1 MVPITAAGM
10 LPPTAA
16 AGMLPMANGAAAA
29 MVAAVSAGMTLALA
43 EEALQRTW
51 AQSQGEK
58 TRRQKKENL
67 FTTRMNHETRA
78 IHAIVIPAVC
88 ATVDESSMPD

>member
-1 MVPITAAGM
+1 MGTASQAR
-10 LPPTAA
+10 PPAAEIHAA
-16 AGMLPMANGAAAA
+16 A
-29 MVAAVSAGMTLALA
+29 
-43 EEALQRTW
+43 
-51 AQSQGEK
+51 
-58 TRRQKKENL
+58 KENL